1 MAGIVAGKLM
11 ISSWSRYTNECIICE
26 ITIQLTNFIVFS
38 GLLFDPDNNED
49 QPMNAPYLNTIDDQN
64 IPADIRADD
73 NYYRNIIENNS
84 FYVIRT
90 DLEGRYSYMN
100 PFFCQQFRLNS
111 AEWLG
116 RPSIDLIIPEDH
128 QACMDTV
135 QKCFMTPGQSHWVI
149 LRKPHHTGV
158 VSTQWEF
165 KLISDQDGNPTEI
178 LCIGHDIT
186 SLIMRQQELQALV
199 DVTADQNKK
208 LLNFTYIISHNI
220 RSHVANIIGIIEL
233 NEDGFPDEKEI
244 GWTMMKK
251 SIAGLDATIQNLNDV
266 INIQT
271 NHNLPLKKVYLRQE
285 VAIIIDSIRVLFE
298 KDNTTIHYDFD
309 SSAYLFTNPAYLES
323 IILNLLTNALKY
335 KSSDRALEI
344 GLSLKTENKYKVLV
358 FTDNGIGI
366 NLDQNGDKIFGMYK
380 TFHGNVDAKGMGL
393 FIVKNQIEALGGKI
407 EVESAID
414 KFTTFSVFF
423 PMHTAL

>member
-1 MAGIVAGKLM
+1 
-11 ISSWSRYTNECIICE
+11 
-26 ITIQLTNFIVFS
+26 
-38 GLLFDPDNNED
+38 
-49 QPMNAPYLNTIDDQN
+49 MNATSLNTVTDN
-64 IPADIRADD
+64 HIPVDIRGDD

-84 FYVIRT
+84 FYVIKT
-90 DLEGRYSYMN
+90 DLEGKYAYMN
-100 PFFCQQFRLNS
+100 PFFCQQFRLKPD
-111 AEWLG
+111 EWLG

-128 QACMDTV
+128 QACIDTV
-135 QKCFMTPGQSHWVI
+135 EQCFMTPGQSHWVI

-165 KLISDQDGNPTEI
+165 KLILDNAGNPMEI

-233 NEDGFPDEKEI
+233 NKDGFPDEKEI

-251 SIAGLDATIQNLNDV
+251 SIAGLDATIKNLNDV

-271 NHNLPLKKVYLRQE
+271 NHNLPLKKVYLRKE
-285 VAIIIDSIRVLFE
+285 VSTIIDSIRVLFE
-298 KDNTTIHYDFD
+298 KDNTTITYDFD
-309 SSAYLFTNPAYLES
+309 SSAFLFTNPAYLES

-335 KSSDRALEI
+335 KSADRALEI
-344 GLSLKTENKYKVLV
+344 SLSLKNEKSYQVLV

-393 FIVKNQIEALGGKI
+393 FIVRNQIEALGGKI
-407 EVESAID
+407 EVDSEFD
-414 KFTTFSVFF
+414 KFTTFSVYF
-423 PMHTAL
+423 PVHTDI